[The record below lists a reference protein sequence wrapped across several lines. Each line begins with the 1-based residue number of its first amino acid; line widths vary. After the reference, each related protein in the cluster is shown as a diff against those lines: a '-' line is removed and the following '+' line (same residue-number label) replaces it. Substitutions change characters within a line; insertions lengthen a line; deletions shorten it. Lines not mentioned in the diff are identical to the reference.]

1 MDHTRGPIF
10 QRFKTMTKKNL
21 LLGTTAFMTA
31 ALIGTAVHA
40 GTVGSKD
47 SMKVS
52 LSGEFLF
59 YVGMADQDFSEGRGR
74 GYSFNVDETEVHIE
88 ASTTAENGLTYGVN
102 IELNAGAANGT
113 AADEAYAFVGSE
125 AWGRLEMGDNDDATD
140 RMYVES
146 DDALVGR
153 AGPDGDAGDFFNF
166 GSGGGI
172 EATGNTITGDA
183 SKLTYFTPR
192 IGGFQVGA
200 SLTPDTGVESGTG
213 GLTDTDNDGDFDNVI
228 GLGVNWDGKFENV
241 GLSLSLTGEFGD
253 SEDATGAEDGDLE
266 TISVGGMVTFE
277 NFAFG
282 VGHVDFA
289 EQGLSQAEQTAGV
302 DAGSYWTLGGSYS
315 DGPWG
320 VSANWFESSKGN
332 TTGVSDTDIEIASF
346 DASYKVAPGWTLAAA
361 LHMID
366 ASNINATAV
375 PVNNDG
381 TVFLI
386 SNAFKF

>member
-1 MDHTRGPIF
+1 MV
-10 QRFKTMTKKNL
+10 KKNIW
-21 LLGTTAFMTA
+21 LGTTALVA
-31 ALIGTAVHA
+31 AAFIGTAAQA
-40 GTVGSKD
+40 GSVGSKD
-47 SMKVS
+47 AMSVK
-52 LSGEFLF
+52 LSGDVRFF
-59 YVGMADQDFSEGRGR
+59 VGFADQDFSEGRGR

-153 AGPDGDAGDFFNF
+153 KGPDGDAADFFNF
-166 GSGGGI
+166 GSGGGVDG
-172 EATGNTITGDA
+172 TGNTVTADDT
-183 SKLTYFTPR
+183 KLTYFTPR
-192 IGGFQVGA
+192 IGGLQIGA
-200 SLTPDTGVESGTG
+200 SLTPDTGVTSGTG
-213 GLTDTDNDGDFDNVI
+213 GLLDTDNDGDFDNVI
-228 GLGVNWDGKFENV
+228 GLGINWDGKFDDV
-241 GLSLSLTGEFGD
+241 GLTLSLTGEFGD